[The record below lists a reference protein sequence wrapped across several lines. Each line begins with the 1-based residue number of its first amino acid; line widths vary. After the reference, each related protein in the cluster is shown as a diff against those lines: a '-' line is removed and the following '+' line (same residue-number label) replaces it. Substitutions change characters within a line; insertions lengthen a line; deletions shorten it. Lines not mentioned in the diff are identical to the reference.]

1 MIAIIISLIVINIF
15 IYFEYA
21 KTKKYLS
28 KIKIRRLEFDE
39 KYDEFLVKECDTRL
53 IYNKFLED
61 KVKLP
66 DDLHN
71 IMLLF
76 AISKDYYALEYI
88 KKLDIKTN
96 KMKKTILHKKIKKM
110 KNLIIAILCSFIF
123 FCVLMFLST
132 FEKFKNIFIKVY
144 YYAIIIFSF
153 LISFSFG
160 SYIFYQLIP
169 KK

>member
-28 KIKIRRLEFDE
+28 KIKIRKLEFDE
-39 KYDEFLVKECDTRL
+39 KYNEFLVKECDTRL

-96 KMKKTILHKKIKKM
+96 KMKKQYCIRKGKK
-110 KNLIIAILCSFIF
+110 
-123 FCVLMFLST
+123 
-132 FEKFKNIFIKVY
+132 
-144 YYAIIIFSF
+144 
-153 LISFSFG
+153 
-160 SYIFYQLIP
+160 
-169 KK
+169 